1 MLYLEDYIELVEIL
15 PQELRDRFTE
25 MRLLD
30 LQSQNSLDQLQNK
43 VNQFYQ
49 RAPSLSSEQREKEF
63 NNILHEYNK
72 PVVDSEEKINL
83 ATQIQEFL
91 NKYTRKLEQ
100 DIQKFKL
107 ELEADNSGITE
118 ILEKRVTDSQQKENQ
133 RSNLLAARNKINS
146 LKTLRTDQLVNSD
159 KRLVNDRHSTSGG
172 GSGVSSHHS
181 SQSHLHQQQEY
192 KYSVTQ
198 QSLHSGGTAATVG
211 GTGHNSINYSLS
223 NIGAG
228 GMAITAAASQA
239 IAATQQM
246 KQGRR
251 TASLKASYE
260 AIHGAGSASDM
271 SISKELA
278 GAAQTA
284 IAAIQDTHKKNKK
297 KSSSGGAA
305 ASNLSMGTINMNNTS
320 SALVSLM
327 METSS
332 SNSKL
337 HTSGASTSSAA
348 ADDLAQQ
355 GLVSGGAGTAGAGEE
370 DMDQGYGPDE
380 PRYCRCNE
388 VAFGVMVACDSKNC
402 PYEWYHCECV
412 GIAPD
417 NPPKGK
423 WYCPLCLEKM
433 AANKSS
439 HGGSSRKHR
448 K

>member
-49 RAPSLSSEQREKEF
+49 RAPSLSPEQREKEF

-72 PVVDSEEKINL
+72 PLVDSEEKINL

-133 RSNLLAARNKINS
+133 RSNLLAARNKMNS
-146 LKTLRTDQLVNSD
+146 LKNLRTDSSVNSD
-159 KRLVNDRHSTSGG
+159 KRLVNDRHSSS
-172 GSGVSSHHS
+172 SGVSGGSHHS
-181 SQSHLHQQQEY
+181 SQSHQQEY

-198 QSLHSGGTAATVG
+198 QSLHSGGSAATAG
-211 GTGHNSINYSLS
+211 GAGHNSINYSLS

-297 KSSSGGAA
+297 KGSAA
-305 ASNLSMGTINMNNTS
+305 AAGSNLSMGTINMNTTS
-320 SALVSLM
+320 SALHSLM

-337 HTSGASTSSAA
+337 HTSGASTSSTT

-355 GLVSGGAGTAGAGEE
+355 GLASGAAATGGAEE
-370 DMDQGYGPDE
+370 EMDQGYGPDE

>member
-49 RAPSLSSEQREKEF
+49 MAASMTPEQRQREYE
-63 NNILHEYNK
+63 NLLQEYNK
-72 PVVDSEEKINL
+72 PMIDSEEKINL
-83 ATQIQEFL
+83 ATQIQEFF

-133 RSNLLAARNKINS
+133 RSNLVAARSKMN
-146 LKTLRTDQLVNSD
+146 TLRNLRSELPNATD
-159 KRLVNDRHSTSGG
+159 KRSVA
-172 GSGVSSHHS
+172 SSA
-181 SQSHLHQQQEY
+181 LTQEY
-192 KYSVTQ
+192 KYSNFN
-198 QSLHSGGTAATVG
+198 SGVASSA
-211 GTGHNSINYSLS
+211 GHNAINYSLS

-260 AIHGAGSASDM
+260 AIHGGAGSSADI
-271 SISKELA
+271 ISKELA

-297 KSSSGGAA
+297 KSVGGS
-305 ASNLSMGTINMNNTS
+305 SNLSMGTINMNTTS
-320 SALVSLM
+320 SALHSLM

-337 HTSGASTSSAA
+337 HGSTSAA
-348 ADDLAQQ
+348 APMEDLA
-355 GLVSGGAGTAGAGEE
+355 AGSALGAGEE
-370 DMDQGYGPDE
+370 EMDTGYGPDE
-380 PRYCRCNE
+380 PRWRS
-388 VAFGVMVACDSKNC
+388 G
-402 PYEWYHCECV
+402 
-412 GIAPD
+412 
-417 NPPKGK
+417 
-423 WYCPLCLEKM
+423 
-433 AANKSS
+433 
-439 HGGSSRKHR
+439 
-448 K
+448 

>member
-49 RAPSLSSEQREKEF
+49 MAASMTPEQRQREYE
-63 NNILHEYNK
+63 NLLQEYNK
-72 PVVDSEEKINL
+72 PMIDSEEKINL
-83 ATQIQEFL
+83 ATQIQEFF

-133 RSNLLAARNKINS
+133 RSNLVAARSKMN
-146 LKTLRTDQLVNSD
+146 TLRNLRSELPNATD
-159 KRLVNDRHSTSGG
+159 KRSVA
-172 GSGVSSHHS
+172 SSA
-181 SQSHLHQQQEY
+181 LTQEY
-192 KYSVTQ
+192 KYSNFN
-198 QSLHSGGTAATVG
+198 SGVASSA
-211 GTGHNSINYSLS
+211 GHNAINYSLS

-260 AIHGAGSASDM
+260 AIHGGAGSSADI
-271 SISKELA
+271 ISKELA

-297 KSSSGGAA
+297 KSVGGS
-305 ASNLSMGTINMNNTS
+305 SNLSMGTINMNTTS
-320 SALVSLM
+320 SALHSLM

-337 HTSGASTSSAA
+337 HGSTSAA
-348 ADDLAQQ
+348 APMEDLA
-355 GLVSGGAGTAGAGEE
+355 AGSALGAGEE
-370 DMDQGYGPDE
+370 EMDTGYGPDE

-433 AANKSS
+433 AASKAN
-439 HGGSSRKHR
+439 HYGGSSRKHR
-448 K
+448 KT